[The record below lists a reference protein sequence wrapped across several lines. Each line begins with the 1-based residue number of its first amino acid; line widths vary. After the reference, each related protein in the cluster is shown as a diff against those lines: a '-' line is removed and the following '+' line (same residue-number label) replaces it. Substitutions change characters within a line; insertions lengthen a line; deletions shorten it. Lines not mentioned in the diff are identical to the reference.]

1 MRAKAVVVTFDRARL
16 AGALDADVAPYPA
29 GRPRSP
35 RPLRRTG
42 SPGTLVR

>member
-29 GRPRSP
+29 GRTRHHAPCD
-35 RPLRRTG
+35 RTG
-42 SPGTLVR
+42 SPGTLAR